1 MLLELTA
8 IVGFVGVIGLLLL
21 KVWVLIQK
29 DFWEK
34 PKYSMWV
41 SGLTIVG
48 FIFFFGLFQ
57 MAFLSSFDQT
67 TTITSGTGSI
77 TTIET
82 NDYLFFLYLSVIITP
97 LFWIGGIINV
107 IEFVY
112 LLVRS
117 GSTIAKNSQV

>member
-8 IVGFVGVIGLLLL
+8 LVGFVGVIGLLLL

-34 PKYSMWV
+34 PKYDFWI
-41 SGLTIVG
+41 SGLTLIG

-57 MAFLSSFDQT
+57 MAYLSSFGEE
-67 TTITSGTGSI
+67 TTITQDSGEI
-77 TTIET
+77 ITIED
-82 NDYLFFLYLSVIITP
+82 NDYLFLLHASTIITP
-97 LFWIGGIINV
+97 LFWLGGIINV

-112 LLVRS
+112 LLARS
-117 GSTIAKNSQV
+117 GSNIAKNSRV